1 MRHGESKQ
9 TILAAARTEFGE
21 HGYAGARISRIAA
34 RARLNKQLIYY
45 YFGSKSGL
53 YAAATSE
60 GPAVVPAAANPR
72 APAPDVVRAALA
84 RILTSLEA
92 RPDMLALA
100 VDRHPAADAAP
111 QGRAWITQAVGEITA
126 AVSRGQGMGYFR
138 DDVDAE
144 SIALQALVSCLGF
157 LAVRR
162 HLDVSADTWVREVGD
177 TLLRATAW
185 G

>member
-1 MRHGESKQ
+1 
-9 TILAAARTEFGE
+9 
-21 HGYAGARISRIAA
+21 
-34 RARLNKQLIYY
+34 
-45 YFGSKSGL
+45 
-53 YAAATSE
+53 
-60 GPAVVPAAANPR
+60 
-72 APAPDVVRAALA
+72 
-84 RILTSLEA
+84 
-92 RPDMLALA
+92 

-144 SIALQALVSCLGF
+144 SIARQALVSCLGF